1 MPKPLISKPFTLFRL
16 PWWAVVLVF
25 VFLALALFGERGVL
39 QVLEA
44 SRHRDTLQGEILAL
58 ETKNNLLKQ
67 EIQAL
72 RSDKKYIE
80 DIARQ
85 ELGMMGDNEVI
96 FVFPRSSGSNQRRTQ

>member
-1 MPKPLISKPFTLFRL
+1 MSKALTSNPFTIFRL
-16 PWWAVVLVF
+16 PWWAVVLILVF
-25 VFLALALFGERGVL
+25 MALALFGERGVL
-39 QVLEA
+39 RVLEA

-58 ETKNNLLKQ
+58 EAKNGDLKK

-85 ELGMMGDNEVI
+85 ELGMMGENEVI
-96 FVFPRSSGSNQRRTQ
+96 FVFPRSSENNSR